1 MSTDIYTRTLED
13 RFPESC
19 ADRWLSL
26 LEAIRGEKSPTE
38 RERQFLFAHGF
49 VCALENA
56 RLLGVGDK
64 ADAVELL
71 IWARHRSHPSPWPWA
86 DIEKSKEW
94 PPAQ

>member
-1 MSTDIYTRTLED
+1 MSIDIYTCTLEE
-13 RFPESC
+13 RFPEPC

-26 LEAIRGEKSPTE
+26 LEVIRAERSPSE

-56 RLLGVGDK
+56 GLLNAGDK

-71 IWARHRSHPSPWPWA
+71 IWARHRSNTSPWPWA

-94 PPAQ
+94 LPAQ